1 MFQPPSKLV
10 SFEGQ
15 QPSRHYRA
23 RAKKHK
29 SAKAL
34 SPAPLGNRTYDLA
47 LRAKLPFLFFINFIE
62 SCNEYLRS

>member
-10 SFEGQ
+10 SFGGQ

-47 LRAKLPFLFFINFIE
+47 LWAKLLFLFLLTLLNHVMNI
-62 SCNEYLRS
+62 